1 MILRFILLKIR
12 AHKIRSS
19 IVILSTLLMSI
30 FLSALLFLYSNIVA
44 FNSYYQLDGVDPRR
58 ISITSDTSFF
68 ELFGKEKSGLSE
80 EIEMKIK
87 NDPLVDH
94 SYFLT
99 FVEIPVLAQMD
110 IFSFHLATDIPVFG
124 ISDEFFSGISTKK
137 NSRENIPIGISKS
150 MLEFYNLQVAGSAS
164 FFPRMNEYFLKGQ
177 IMTLE
182 FGKSKL
188 FDYAEKS
195 PILRSGSVVT
205 INQDLP
211 GFGLSIPLSVV
222 QGSLQK
228 LGYKTPRPYR
238 AIIYLKNIEDI
249 EKIKSS
255 YQGYT
260 FVSDRDKIA
269 QAEKNIQFLRSIFLT
284 IAAVSSSLLILFL
297 GFIFAGI
304 LRENSRMF
312 TLFHMIGVHR
322 SYIWSTIY
330 LELGSLA
337 IVGSILGSI
346 VSIIGS
352 ISFTTFIT
360 QYIASIGLGF
370 SPISLTG
377 LQIGGLFFIQSTILF
392 LLITLLGYQKVIYEK
407 N

>member
-12 AHKIRSS
+12 AHKIRSI
-19 IVILSTLLMSI
+19 IVILSTLLMSL
-30 FLSALLFLYSNIVA
+30 FVSSLLFIYSNIVA
-44 FNSYYQLDGVDPRR
+44 FNNYYQLDGVDPHRV
-58 ISITSDTSFF
+58 SITSDTSFF

-80 EIEMKIK
+80 AVERQIK
-87 NDPLVDH
+87 NDPLIDRSH
-94 SYFLT
+94 FLT

-124 ISDEFFSGISTKK
+124 ISDEFFADISPKK
-137 NSRENIPIGISKS
+137 NAGDYIPIGISKS
-150 MLEFYNLQVAGSAS
+150 MLEFYNLQIAGSAS
-164 FFPRMNEYFLKGQ
+164 FFPRMNEFFLKGQ
-177 IMTLE
+177 VMTLE

-188 FDYAEKS
+188 FDYSEKS

-205 INQDLP
+205 IDQDLP
-211 GFGLSIPLSVV
+211 GFGLSIPLSIVEN
-222 QGSLQK
+222 SLGK

-238 AIIYLKNIEDI
+238 AIIYLKNIEDV

-255 YQGYT
+255 YEWYNLV
-260 FVSDRDKIA
+260 FDRDKIA
-269 QAEKNIQFLRSIFLT
+269 QAEKNIKLLRSIFLI
-284 IAAVSSSLLILFL
+284 IAGVSSSLLILFL

-330 LELGSLA
+330 IELGGLA
-337 IVGSILGSI
+337 LLGSILWAI
-346 VSIIGS
+346 VSVVGTSHI
-352 ISFTTFIT
+352 TTFVSER
-360 QYIASIGLGF
+360 IALIGLWF
-370 SPISLTG
+370 IPISLTW
-377 LQIGGLFFIQSTILF
+377 LQIVWIFLAQILILLIFITILA
-392 LLITLLGYQKVIYEK
+392 YPKVVYE

>member
-12 AHKIRSS
+12 AHKIRSI
-19 IVILSTLLMSI
+19 IVILSTLLMSL
-30 FLSALLFLYSNIVA
+30 FVSSLLFIYSNIVA
-44 FNSYYQLDGVDPRR
+44 FNNYYQLDGVDPHRV
-58 ISITSDTSFF
+58 SITSDTSFF

-80 EIEMKIK
+80 AVEIQIK
-87 NDPLVDH
+87 NDPLINR

-124 ISDEFFSGISTKK
+124 ISDQFFADTSPKK
-137 NSRENIPIGISKS
+137 NAGDHIPIGISKS
-150 MLEFYNLQVAGSAS
+150 MLEFYNLQIAGSAS
-164 FFPRMNEYFLKGQ
+164 FFPRMNEFFLKGQ
-177 IMTLE
+177 VMTLE

-188 FDYAEKS
+188 FDYSEKS
-195 PILRSGSVVT
+195 TILRSGSVVT

-211 GFGLSIPLSVV
+211 GFGLSIPLSIVEN
-222 QGSLQK
+222 SLGK

-238 AIIYLKNIEDI
+238 AIIYLKNIEDV

-255 YQGYT
+255 YEWYNLV
-260 FVSDRDKIA
+260 FDRDKIA
-269 QAEKNIQFLRSIFLT
+269 QAEKNMKLLRSIFLI
-284 IAAVSSSLLILFL
+284 IAGVSSSLLILFL

-330 LELGSLA
+330 IELGGLA
-337 IVGSILGSI
+337 LLGSILWAI
-346 VSIIGS
+346 VSVIGTS
-352 ISFTTFIT
+352 HITTFVSER
-360 QYIASIGLGF
+360 IALIGLWF
-370 SPISLTG
+370 IPISLTW
-377 LQIGGLFFIQSTILF
+377 LQIVWIFLAQILLLLIFITILA
-392 LLITLLGYQKVIYEK
+392 YPKVVYE